1 MGCCDDIITIEKTD
15 ANNNNQNLEI
25 NKLQEPQNNQNQE
38 MVTKTLSLNRAKTN
52 VEEFDFEAYK
62 NKILQFHNDLRRE
75 HKSSEIEEDEELNN
89 MANSCIES
97 LLSNKNGINKLNIYK
112 GQIVGENIIVSD
124 SKNPEVIFNKIL
136 NEKKEYNFNLN
147 KFDKNFGHFTQAIW
161 KGTSKIGIC
170 FLADKE
176 NRKYYTVL
184 LYYPAGNI
192 LGEFSENVYK

>member
-38 MVTKTLSLNRAKTN
+38 TATKTLSLNRAKTN

-136 NEKKEYNFNLN
+136 NEKKEYNFKLN
-147 KFDKNFGHFTQAIW
+147 KFDKNFGHFTQTIW